1 MTSCS
6 RIVAARAAK
15 SGSCC
20 SKFLLADNRGP
31 FGSVKAVTTCS
42 AVQSHGSVEVD
53 EEDSVMG
60 SCRIVEG
67 RERVRLISLE
77 KQHSQYLC

>member
-20 SKFLLADNRGP
+20 SKFLLADRRGP
-31 FGSVKAVTTCS
+31 FGLVRAVTTCS
-42 AVQSHGSVEVD
+42 AVQSHGSLEVD
-53 EEDSVMG
+53 EEDSVVMG
-60 SCRIVEG
+60 GCRIVEG

-77 KQHSQYLC
+77 KQHIQ